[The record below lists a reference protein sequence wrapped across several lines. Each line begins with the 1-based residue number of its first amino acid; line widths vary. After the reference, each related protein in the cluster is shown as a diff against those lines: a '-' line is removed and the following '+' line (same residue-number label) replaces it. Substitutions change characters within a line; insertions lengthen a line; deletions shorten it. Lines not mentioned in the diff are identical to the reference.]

1 MCEICR
7 LICSEIKKTFGHVVD
22 PVALQNLIEG
32 SPLEGEEYA
41 PHIIRHT

>member
-22 PVALQNLIEG
+22 PEKLKELIEG
-32 SPLEGEEYA
+32 SPLEGEEYFKNVK
-41 PHIIRHT
+41 RHT